1 MHPSMRVQGLEPD
14 IEQMRRQHKDDLRHA
29 TQQAQEM
36 AKYVHPSFCWC
47 HCCVFLLA

>member
-1 MHPSMRVQGLEPD
+1 MHASMFVQGLEPD

-36 AKYVHPSFCWC
+36 AKYVHHSAGATAAYS
-47 HCCVFLLA
+47 HLLT